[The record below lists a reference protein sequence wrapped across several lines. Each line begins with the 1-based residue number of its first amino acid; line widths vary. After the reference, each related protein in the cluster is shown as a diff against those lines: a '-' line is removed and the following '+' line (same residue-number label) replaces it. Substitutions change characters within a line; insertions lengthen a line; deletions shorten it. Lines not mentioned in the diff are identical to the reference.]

1 MTNDVNFQDGVVPMK
16 DPNTQG
22 SVTVNPLVH
31 IVAPI
36 ASIAATMVA
45 RKVLNGTFKTVTGH
59 TPPLPKDPSV
69 SWGSAIAWT
78 ALTAATAAVVEVMVY
93 RAALHWGEQTAVQ
106 NQPKN

>member
-1 MTNDVNFQDGVVPMK
+1 MK
-16 DPNTQG
+16 DTNPKG

-45 RKVLNGTFKTVTGH
+45 RKVLNGTYKTFTGH

-93 RAALHWGEQTAVQ
+93 RAALRWGEHPAVQ
-106 NQPKN
+106 SNLGNSPR

>member
-1 MTNDVNFQDGVVPMK
+1 MNDTNPK
-16 DPNTQG
+16 G

-45 RKVLNGTFKTVTGH
+45 RKVLNGAFTTVTGH

-69 SWGSAIAWT
+69 SWRSAIAWT

-93 RAALHWGEQTAVQ
+93 RAALHWSEHPAVQ
-106 NQPKN
+106 SNLENSPR